1 MTTETVNKTSDSDA
15 MFRLDNIE
23 QLRCIPK
30 RISFFYTK
38 SMSVW
43 QSLKCYECITN

>member
-23 QLRCIPK
+23 QLKKYYTIRGVYQK
-30 RISFFYTK
+30 ESVSFIL
-38 SMSVW
+38 SQWVSGEV
-43 QSLKCYECITN
+43 